1 MLRRFQ
7 SIAPACTFA
16 ILSMAVFCATSL
28 AQEKGEKYHLQYKLS
43 VGEQLVS
50 KVIHRAETRTRMQNV
65 DEVSSSTTT
74 SEKVWEVTDVNAKGE
89 MTFEYRINSVK
100 LTQSVGESES
110 IEYDSSAGSEVP
122 EMFEPVAETVG
133 KTLATITINSHGQVI
148 SRDKEL
154 KTPQL
159 GMGELTLPLPK
170 DPIAIG
176 ERWSVP
182 REIRVKLES
191 GKQKRIKVREVY
203 TLDKVATGVAT
214 LLIRTEVLTPVKEQ
228 AVRAQLIQQL
238 SQGKIKFDIDR
249 GRLISKNLDWQ
260 EEVVGFRG
268 ADTSLNYDGRFTEEL
283 QAKRTAARSSTKK

>member
-1 MLRRFQ
+1 
-7 SIAPACTFA
+7 
-16 ILSMAVFCATSL
+16 
-28 AQEKGEKYHLQYKLS
+28 
-43 VGEQLVS
+43 
-50 KVIHRAETRTRMQNV
+50 
-65 DEVSSSTTT
+65 
-74 SEKVWEVTDVNAKGE
+74 
-89 MTFEYRINSVK
+89 
-100 LTQSVGESES
+100 
-110 IEYDSSAGSEVP
+110 
-122 EMFEPVAETVG
+122 
-133 KTLATITINSHGQVI
+133 
-148 SRDKEL
+148 
-154 KTPQL
+154 
-159 GMGELTLPLPK
+159 MGELTLPLPK

-191 GKQKRIKVREVY
+191 GKQKSIKVREVY

-283 QAKRTAARSSTKK
+283 QSKRTAARSSTKK

>member
-1 MLRRFQ
+1 MLRSFQ
-7 SIAPACTFA
+7 SIASVYTLAF
-16 ILSMAVFCATSL
+16 LSMAFLSANSL
-28 AQEKGEKYHLQYKLS
+28 AQEKREKYHLQYKLS
-43 VGEQLVS
+43 QGEQLIS
-50 KVIHRAETRTRMQNV
+50 KVVHRAETRTRMQNV

-74 SEKVWEVTDVNAKGE
+74 SEKVWEVTEVNAKGE

-100 LTQSVGESES
+100 LTQSVGQGES

-122 EMFEPVAETVG
+122 EMFEPVAETIG

-159 GMGELTLPLPK
+159 GMGELTLPLSE
-170 DPIAIG
+170 DPIAVG

-283 QAKRTAARSSTKK
+283 QSKRTAARSSTQK